1 MPRDQYRRLR
11 LTLPERPTPTIKRL
25 LVTMLG
31 CVTMP
36 SWPIRPPTLQEW
48 PQRAPEALI
57 GQSRVNGGGSS
68 HARERQSK

>member
-36 SWPIRPPTLQEW
+36 SWPIRPPTLQEMASA
-48 PQRAPEALI
+48 RARSADRSI
-57 GQSRVNGGGSS
+57 SREWG
-68 HARERQSK
+68 RE